1 MRAEG
6 LKSLY
11 CILKTPTD
19 AERETG
25 SFSWPTLDIHT
36 KVEFFYCKG
45 LREMQ
50 GRSLKALQILV
61 FLCSFCFGVK

>member
-11 CILKTPTD
+11 CILKTPTA

-25 SFSWPTLDIHT
+25 SFSSSST
-36 KVEFFYCKG
+36 
-45 LREMQ
+45 
-50 GRSLKALQILV
+50 
-61 FLCSFCFGVK
+61 VKD